1 MLCDFLKYD
10 LQIKQ
15 GDMLFIQSTVL
26 TIAASLFIQEVFLSR
41 SEAINIL
48 NINWL
53 VKETEL

>member
-48 NINWL
+48 NIN
-53 VKETEL
+53 